1 MELDKLEM
9 KLIKFID
16 DISIKYK
23 IKFAYLFGSRARGD
37 NKNNSDI
44 DIALF
49 FEKDYDP
56 MEETFIRG
64 NIAEDGMTFFNMPF
78 DVISLNNA
86 PLLLKYQIVKEGI
99 VLKDNYER
107 STFESLVLR
116 EYFDF
121 KYYSDIYD
129 EAIINSIKAGD
140 YFWRG

>member
-23 IKFAYLFGSRARGD
+23 IKFAYLFGSRARGN

-49 FEKDYDP
+49 FEEDYDSL
-56 MEETFIRG
+56 EEVLIRG
-64 NIAEDGMTFFNMPF
+64 NISEDGIAFFNMPF

-99 VLKDNYER
+99 ILKDDYDR